1 MELNFVNCLGIFA
14 ACLTTG
20 AFVPQAY
27 KTWKTRS
34 TGDLSL
40 GMFLMLFI
48 GTVSWFVY
56 GFLKMDIPILGA
68 NGITLCLAFVIL
80 YFKVKE
86 LRAKK
91 ARRI

>member
-1 MELNFVNCLGIFA
+1 MELDFVNLLGIFA

-48 GTVSWFVY
+48 GTVCWFIY

-68 NGITLCLAFVIL
+68 NGVTLCLAFVIL

-86 LRAKK
+86 LRS
-91 ARRI
+91 REV